1 MKHCDYK
8 GYSFW
13 CGDVGM
19 MTPKQYMK
27 MIDLLEETK
36 PKRICELGSGQSTE
50 IFETYQKYNKY
61 ISVFSIE
68 HDKYFRTHKSV
79 VMIPLKENTS
89 FNGYEKCTVYDGFEK
104 WIEEQNK
111 FDFVLIDGPND
122 TLPKNEHN
130 LIYSRIQ
137 MLSFLLNDKLSD
149 NAVIMYHDSNTE
161 EAKNTL
167 NEFER
172 LLEKKNIS
180 YEKETILEDDKETVE
195 RNLNILEMCP
205 ELVIYKIKMSNP

>member
-1 MKHCDYK
+1 MMKHCDYK

-19 MTPKQYMK
+19 MTPKQYIK

-50 IFETYQKYNKY
+50 IFETYQKNNKNVL
-61 ISVFSIE
+61 VFSIE

-104 WIEEQNK
+104 WLKEQDK

-137 MLSFLLNDKLSD
+137 MLSFLLLDKLND
-149 NAVIMYHDSNTE
+149 NAIIMYHDSNLP
-161 EAKNTL
+161 EAKATL
-167 NEFER
+167 KEFEK
-172 LLEKKNIS
+172 LLDYCNIQ
-180 YEKETILEDDKETVE
+180 YDKEVIAETDKQIIEYNVS
-195 RNLNILEMCP
+195 ILGICP
-205 ELVIYKIKMSNP
+205 ELTIYKINK